1 MPSLFTENLFDD
13 FFNDFDEDFF
23 GKKNPLYGKHA
34 RNMMKTDVR
43 ETEKTYE
50 LDIDLPGF
58 KKDEIQIELKDG
70 YLTVSAEKGLDKDE
84 EDKKGHYIRQERY
97 SGAMSRTFYVGDN
110 VKEED
115 IKAKFEN
122 GTLRLFVPK
131 KEPEK
136 KVDEKHYIE
145 IEG

>member
-1 MPSLFTENLFDD
+1 MLMPRVNTMRNFFGDSFIDD
-13 FFNDFDEDFF
+13 FFGTALSTDNS
-23 GKKNPLYGKHA
+23 G
-34 RNMMKTDVR
+34 MMSTDVK
-43 ETEKTYE
+43 EVDNGYE
-50 LDIDLPGF
+50 VIMNLPGYR
-58 KKDEIQIELKDG
+58 KEDVKGELKDG
-70 YLTVSAEKGLDKDE
+70 YLTVTASTNSNSDKKDE
-84 EDKKGHYIRQERY
+84 DGNYIRRERY
-97 SGAMSRTFYVGDN
+97 SGTCSRSFYVGDT
-110 VKEED
+110 VKQED